1 MSSSSAVT
9 LVPRRRKEEASLL
22 SSPSQISNS
31 TQNPVVPL
39 PEATIV
45 AGSDQEKRTGEFEG
59 RSLSFEIDGSNPDVL
74 DGLEEAMRR
83 LWELRISEQESK
95 LSEEDIIL
103 NDQMQE
109 DEVLALEAIYGDNVI
124 ILDRKDG
131 LRCFQIH
138 VLYELPND
146 IKVSMELH
154 SSTTK
159 VNYGSRSLTGRTEN
173 NDSPEFVYTY
183 NVQYLPPLLLTCLLP
198 KSYPSHHPPYFT
210 IMVDWLDSQKIA
222 NLCQKMDAICMEQP
236 GQEIMYQWVDWLQNC
251 SLSYLGFDD
260 GIVLGQCN
268 MPDSKDK
275 RAISGNVRPEL
286 IISSMIGYDKKKC
299 NQSFLSNLHQC
310 VICFNEC
317 AGTSFIKLPC
327 QHFFCCKCMETYC
340 SMHVKEGTVTKM
352 LCPDAKCGGIFPPGL
367 LKQLLGTEAY
377 ERWESLMLQK
387 TLDSMTDVVYC
398 PRCETACL
406 EDEEHDA
413 QCSKCFFS
421 FCSLCRERRHVG
433 VECMTPEAKLQI
445 LQGRQNSSN
454 LTGSQLQKEREMIN
468 EILSVREALRDAK
481 QCPTCKMAISKT
493 EGCNKMVC
501 QNCGQYFCY
510 RCNKAIDGYDHFRGA
525 CELFPQEEIER
536 WEMHMNVRQV
546 VGQIQA
552 ELLVNQNGHPCPTCR
567 QANAKVGNNNH
578 IFCWACQNHFCA
590 LCRKPVKRSAEHF
603 GPKGCKQHTADP

>member
-1 MSSSSAVT
+1 MSSSSAMT
-9 LVPRRRKEEASLL
+9 LVPRRSKEEASA
-22 SSPSQISNS
+22 NS

-74 DGLEEAMRR
+74 EGIEEAMRR
-83 LWELRISEQESK
+83 LWQLRISEQESK
-95 LSEEDIIL
+95 LSEDEIIH
-103 NDQMQE
+103 NNQMQE

-124 ILDRKDG
+124 IIDRKDG

-159 VNYGSRSLTGRTEN
+159 VNYGSRSLTGRTET

-198 KSYPSHHPPYFT
+198 NSYPSHHPPYFT

-222 NLCQKMDAICMEQP
+222 NLCQKMDAIWMEQP

-260 GIVLGQCN
+260 GVVLGQCN

-275 RAISGNVRPEL
+275 RAISGNARPEL
-286 IISSMIGYDKKKC
+286 IISSMIGYDKKKR
-299 NQSFLSNLHQC
+299 NQSFLSKLHQC

-406 EDEEHDA
+406 EDEEHHA

-445 LQGRQNSSN
+445 LQARQNSSN

-552 ELLVNQNGHPCPTCR
+552 ELLVNQHGHPCPTCR

-578 IFCWACQNHFCA
+578 MFCWACQNHFCA